1 MGLPDQLFLSDLLRR
16 RVRCQQGL
24 ERGAGAMVWMH
35 PPVHRVLGWV
45 SRPSAFGSRRLVWRL
60 DQLRGLLEL
69 EVLVKGEPAETDQ
82 ETLERLPTLIDA
94 SLLDA
99 RREPIGTLADA
110 AIELT
115 TGRILH
121 YLVSRSDPRLPGS
134 SRWRLGPERIVD
146 QQPGQVITTLEGL
159 DDLPLARASVRQQFL
174 RRSRR
179 WRDQMQEET
188 TRLRDQFQQVG
199 DRVEQRVEGW
209 LEEPPW
215 DGPGWE
221 VSRGEG
227 SEREWL
233 EPPPQARRPADWDP
247 DWDADWG
254 PDLDSSRRQPVDLQ
268 EDEPA
273 EGPLEPWEEPW
284 HDEPSEA
291 MQEDAPP
298 LPRSSRRRRPAAD
311 DAEDDPEQDP
321 WG

>member
-1 MGLPDQLFLSDLLRR
+1 MGLPDQLLLSDLLRR
-16 RVRCQQGL
+16 RVRCQEGL
-24 ERGAGAMVWMH
+24 ERGAGVMVWMH

-45 SRPSAFGSRRLVWRL
+45 SRPSAFGPRRLVWRL

-110 AIELT
+110 AIESG

-134 SRWRLGPERIVD
+134 SRWRLSPDRIVD
-146 QQPGQVITTLEGL
+146 QQPGQVFTALDGL

-209 LEEPPW
+209 LEEPP
-215 DGPGWE
+215 PE
-221 VSRGEG
+221 
-227 SEREWL
+227 
-233 EPPPQARRPADWDP
+233 ARRPVDWDP
-247 DWDADWG
+247 DWDADWDPG
-254 PDLDSSRRQPVDLQ
+254 LESSRRQPVDRQ
-268 EDEPA
+268 DEPA

-284 HDEPSEA
+284 QNEPSEA
-291 MQEDAPP
+291 SEEDGPP